1 MSIRRR
7 LRRPWAAVVVGVV
20 GGAVVLLWTRGPA
33 RAEDAPGDAAGPA
46 PRTHL
51 EAGVLPRAEV
61 VVVGRVR
68 VLVPSRGMGSMAV
81 LRVEAEQVLR
91 GKADPSFTLFVR
103 GGRNTAD
110 PGRPSEAWFAGAA
123 GGRYALFLRPSPQ
136 GSGFGLEAAF
146 SVDDAEGKEKAE
158 VLARELEVAAIEDP
172 AERGARLV
180 ALLLDLLA
188 TPKPWSRLHAARELE
203 GVAAQQPGLLTPA
216 VRAELEA
223 VARKTFDEVL
233 RARLVRVL
241 RSTAGGGDPAGEEG
255 TGPAAPRRRP
265 LSAEYLRAVRRLPEV
280 LDPEARLAAVTELA
294 RLGGEGAGPDLL
306 RVATTDLVPAV
317 RERAA
322 VLLGD
327 VGARDAA
334 TPLRERYAEE
344 PDGAVREAIVRAVG
358 LLGDDGDVAW
368 LEARLETPTLVR
380 PVAFAL
386 ARVRTPAALAALERI
401 GATARAATPPDEAL
415 PRLVEYL
422 LTTAFADAERVAGRA
437 VGPRARRTPAV
448 LAPTDP
454 EARPEDPACPP
465 PVPPPPPPPA
475 PLPEAP
481 PTR

>member
-1 MSIRRR
+1 MEPRH
-7 LRRPWAAVVVGVV
+7 RPLARVGLVVTT
-20 GGAVVLLWTRGPA
+20 AVVLLGTQGPA
-33 RAEDAPGDAAGPA
+33 RAEDPPAAA
-46 PRTHL
+46 PRTFL
-51 EAGVLPRAEV
+51 EAGVLPRADV

-91 GKADPSFTLFVR
+91 GHAEPTFTLFVG

-110 PGRPSEAWFAGAA
+110 ASRPSEAWFSGTA
-123 GGRYALFLRPSPQ
+123 GGRFALFLRPSPK

-180 ALLLDLLA
+180 ALLLDLLG
-188 TPKPWSRLHAARELE
+188 TSRPWSRLHAARELE
-203 GVAAQQPGLLTPA
+203 GVAAQQPALFTPS

-241 RSTAGGGDPAGEEG
+241 RDTQGASTTEE
-255 TGPAAPRRRP
+255 GPAAAPAARRARP
-265 LSAEYLRAVRRLPEV
+265 LSAEYLRAARRLPEIV
-280 LDPEARLAAVTELA
+280 EPEARLAAVTELA

-306 RVATTDLVPAV
+306 RIATTDLTPAV

-327 VGARDAA
+327 VGAREAA
-334 TPLRERYAEE
+334 TPLRDRFAEE
-344 PDGAVREAIVRAVG
+344 PDAAVREAIVRAVG
-358 LLGDDGDVAW
+358 ILGDDGDVAW
-368 LEARLETPTLVR
+368 LEARLDTPSLR
-380 PVAFAL
+380 KPVAFAF
-386 ARVRTPAALAALERI
+386 ARVRTPAALAALDRLAVP
-401 GATARAATPPDEAL
+401 GATGTPPEEGL

-422 LTTAFADAERVAGRA
+422 RSDAFAAAERVAGRD

-448 LAPTDP
+448 LAPTN
-454 EARPEDPACPP
+454 PEDRPQDPVCP
-465 PVPPPPPPPA
+465 V
-475 PLPEAP
+475 PEAP
-481 PTR
+481 RPR

>member
-1 MSIRRR
+1 MSTPAR
-7 LRRPWAAVVVGVV
+7 LRHVCAAVVACVVV
-20 GGAVVLLWTRGPA
+20 GLPTRGPA
-33 RAEDAPGDAAGPA
+33 RAEDPPGDA

-51 EAGVLPRAEV
+51 EAGLLPRAEV

-91 GKADPSFTLFVR
+91 GKADPAFTLFVR

-110 PGRPSEAWFAGAA
+110 PGRPSEAWFAGSA

-158 VLARELEVAAIEDP
+158 VLARELEVAALEDP
-172 AERGARLV
+172 AERGTRLV

-203 GVAAQQPGLLTPA
+203 GVAAQQPALLTAA

-241 RSTAGGGDPAGEEG
+241 RSTER
-255 TGPAAPRRRP
+255 GPAAEVEDASGLAPRRAKP

-280 LDPEARLAAVTELA
+280 LDPEARLAAVTELG

-306 RVATTDLVPAV
+306 RIATTDLVPAV

-327 VGARDAA
+327 VGAREAA
-334 TPLRERYAEE
+334 TPLRDRYAEE
-344 PDGAVREAIVRAVG
+344 PDAAVREAIVRAVG

-368 LEARLETPTLVR
+368 LEARLETPALVR

-386 ARVRTPAALAALERI
+386 ARVRTPAALAALDRI
-401 GATARAATPPDEAL
+401 GAAARATTPPDEAL

-422 LTTAFADAERVAGRA
+422 HSDAFADAERVAGRE

-448 LAPTDP
+448 RAPADP
-454 EARPEDPACPP
+454 DDRPQDPACPA
-465 PVPPPPPPPA
+465 PVPPPPPEPA
-475 PLPEAP
+475 PVPPLPEAP
-481 PTR
+481 RTR

>member
-1 MSIRRR
+1 MVRRR
-7 LRRPWAAVVVGVV
+7 RPSPARVVAALVAVGCL
-20 GGAVVLLWTRGPA
+20 GTRGPA
-33 RAEDAPGDAAGPA
+33 HAEDAPDGA

-91 GKADPSFTLFVR
+91 GRADPTFTLFVG

-110 PGRPSEAWFAGAA
+110 PGRPSEAWFSGAG
-123 GGRYALFLRPSPQ
+123 GGRYALFLRPSPK

-158 VLARELEVAAIEDP
+158 VLARELEVAAVEDP
-172 AERGARLV
+172 TERGARLV
-180 ALLLDLLA
+180 TLCLDLLG
-188 TPKPWSRLHAARELE
+188 TPRTWSRLHAGRELE
-203 GVAAQQPGLLTPA
+203 GLIAQQPALLTPA
-216 VRAELEA
+216 ARMELEA

-233 RARLVRVL
+233 RARLQRVL
-241 RSTAGGGDPAGEEG
+241 RGAERSDGDGAAD
-255 TGPAAPRRRP
+255 AAPRRRKP

-280 LDPEARLAAVTELA
+280 VDPEARLAAVTELA
-294 RLGGEGAGPDLL
+294 TLGGEGAGPDLL
-306 RVATTDLVPAV
+306 RIATTDLTPAV

-334 TPLRERYAEE
+334 TPLRDRFAEE
-344 PDGAVREAIVRAVG
+344 PDPAVREAIVRAVG

-368 LEARLETPTLVR
+368 LEARADTPSLVK

-386 ARVRTPAALAALERI
+386 ARVRTPGALEALDRLAAR
-401 GATARAATPPDEAL
+401 GAAGSPPEEGL

-422 LTTAFADAERVAGRA
+422 RSEAFADAERVAGRS

-448 LAPTDP
+448 LGTP
-454 EARPEDPACPP
+454 EASEPPPPP
-465 PVPPPPPPPA
+465 PVCPPPPPA
-475 PLPEAP
+475 PLPEETP
-481 PTR
+481 RSR